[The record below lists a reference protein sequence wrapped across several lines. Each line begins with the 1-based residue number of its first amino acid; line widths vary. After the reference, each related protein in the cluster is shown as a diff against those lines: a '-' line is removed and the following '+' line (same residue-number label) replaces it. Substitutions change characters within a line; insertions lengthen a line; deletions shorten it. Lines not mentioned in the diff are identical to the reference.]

1 MSTKKSSK
9 LKSTHMIDT
18 RDNIVEDLPIYGHNF
33 KGVKSP
39 PFVNIQTLIFASK
52 QIFFSSY
59 TDYRIWC
66 KLLQKMKAVKKNSCI
81 SNLKSRVACN
91 IMLRIRRRSNKV
103 LGRDFLFQSC

>member
-52 QIFFSSY
+52 Q
-59 TDYRIWC
+59 
-66 KLLQKMKAVKKNSCI
+66 KLFLQHFQKMKVV
-81 SNLKSRVACN
+81 LN
-91 IMLRIRRRSNKV
+91 IMYLNHQNARKP
-103 LGRDFLFQSC
+103 LALLQF

>member
-52 QIFFSSY
+52 QIFFFFLHWLSDLVQIASKNES
-59 TDYRIWC
+59 C
-66 KLLQKMKAVKKNSCI
+66 QEKLLH
-81 SNLKSRVACN
+81 
-91 IMLRIRRRSNKV
+91 
-103 LGRDFLFQSC
+103 F

>member
-39 PFVNIQTLIFASK
+39 PFVNIQTPIFASK
-52 QIFFSSY
+52 QNFF
-59 TDYRIWC
+59 
-66 KLLQKMKAVKKNSCI
+66 LLTLIIQFGANCFKK
-81 SNLKSRVACN
+81 
-91 IMLRIRRRSNKV
+91 
-103 LGRDFLFQSC
+103 